1 MSDGRVRDDVY
12 VEQGSYTGEAGRIGA
27 KELANWKVVQGSGLL
42 SLIAASR
49 YVLARL
55 LADPRLPSVLAAEVA
70 VGAVS
75 LILAEK
81 AARGDKFMKE
91 LDFVLAN
98 QDSTRLIPCPSAH
111 THTLAPTLLA
121 QVLIILTNMAL
132 VLALSPAAQLAAPP
146 PAGTFG
152 AYMAGLPSYF
162 LQSGD
167 FSAAQR
173 AVCLFS
179 KARRA
184 PFGTQGV
191 RGVRRQLAIFL
202 PCTLALHN
210 RRPSLASSALA
221 PRLPASS
228 SPRA

>member
-1 MSDGRVRDDVY
+1 MCWHGCSRTRGCRRC
-12 VEQGSYTGEAGRIGA
+12 
-27 KELANWKVVQGSGLL
+27 
-42 SLIAASR
+42 SLPRWQSAQCPSSSQR
-49 YVLARL
+49 RL
-55 LADPRLPSVLAAEVA
+55 LEVTNLSRSSISCLP
-70 VGAVS
+70 
-75 LILAEK
+75 
-81 AARGDKFMKE
+81 
-91 LDFVLAN
+91 
-98 QDSTRLIPCPSAH
+98 TRTAHASSQCGPCPSVH
-111 THTLAPTLLA
+111 MHTLAPTLLA

-179 KARRA
+179 KVRRA
-184 PFGTQGV
+184 SAPRVCGACAGS
-191 RGVRRQLAIFL
+191 L
-202 PCTLALHN
+202 PYSYLCTLALHN

-221 PRLPASS
+221 PRLLASS